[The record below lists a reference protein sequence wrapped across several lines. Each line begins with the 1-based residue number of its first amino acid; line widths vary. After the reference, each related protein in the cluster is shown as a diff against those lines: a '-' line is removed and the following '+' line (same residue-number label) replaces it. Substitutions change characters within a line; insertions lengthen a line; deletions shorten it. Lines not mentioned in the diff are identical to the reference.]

1 MVRKLNKA
9 KKPEGSLVSRQKAK
23 LEDQR
28 RKKRIDTERARKT
41 TNAEKYEQEKSAR
54 EAKGGKGYGGGY
66 PGYLMGGSQ
75 SSSNFNPRTV
85 REQIISHLLDE
96 GFASDERSA
105 ESIMGAMSE
114 AWVESIFEEFKDL
127 TPEKE
132 SRVKNRVGELARDME
147 VSNARMNELKKKP
160 LGKYRPKIKAE
171 KEEIVSSAR
180 RKHNLIKNAT
190 DALIRTKVGRQASIT
205 KKIYDTKKK
214 LKELG
219 ED

>member
-114 AWVESIFEEFKDL
+114 AWVESIFEAKVDEKL
-127 TPEKE
+127 PEHE
-132 SRVKNRVGELARDME
+132 RSGARLDRYDNPSGALALGGGQQR
-147 VSNARMNELKKKP
+147 ARREEHRERRGKKK
-160 LGKYRPKIKAE
+160 
-171 KEEIVSSAR
+171 
-180 RKHNLIKNAT
+180 
-190 DALIRTKVGRQASIT
+190 
-205 KKIYDTKKK
+205 
-214 LKELG
+214 
-219 ED
+219 